1 MFTVSLL
8 LIQVWQLV
16 ILDQLGE
23 FLEAEI
29 LEGSSVE
36 RVLSQ
41 QWLVDGTHL
50 DGLLTVL
57 TDGGLRAEHHPHGA
71 EVWGLLLITEMADVE
86 VVELFCEALIV
97 AFLVD
102 DH

>member
-1 MFTVSLL
+1 MFTVSFL
-8 LIQVWQLV
+8 LIQIWELV
-16 ILDQLGE
+16 ILDQFGE

-50 DGLLTVL
+50 NGLLTVL
-57 TDGGLRAEHHPHGA
+57 TDGSLRANTIRMELRSGA
-71 EVWGLLLITEMADVE
+71 FFSSLE
-86 VVELFCEALIV
+86 
-97 AFLVD
+97 
-102 DH
+102 